1 VYFSKLN
8 DSSEYSAAYK
18 TALYHTKFLYTRLQQ
33 LRLQTG
39 WQIRTTNLQAE
50 GTGRY
55 FELSVQN
62 ISTSGSMS
70 KF

>member
-1 VYFSKLN
+1 M
-8 DSSEYSAAYK
+8 
-18 TALYHTKFLYTRLQQ
+18 
-33 LRLQTG
+33 G

-50 GTGRY
+50 GMGRY
-55 FELSVQN
+55 FELNVQN